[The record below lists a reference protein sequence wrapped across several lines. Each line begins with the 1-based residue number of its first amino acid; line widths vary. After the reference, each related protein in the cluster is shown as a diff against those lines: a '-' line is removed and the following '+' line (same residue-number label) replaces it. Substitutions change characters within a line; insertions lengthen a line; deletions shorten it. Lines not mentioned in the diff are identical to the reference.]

1 MATKNNAIDE
11 VTQLAFRPAPT
22 PQGTSKINSYRRA
35 IHIALRNA
43 YKPLFCSQDQPQM
56 PVFDKLAKDQ
66 IHCGLTYTQL
76 FIPTA
81 RT

>member
-1 MATKNNAIDE
+1 MDE

-22 PQGTSKINSYRRA
+22 PQGASKISSYSRG
-35 IHIALRNA
+35 IHIALRSA
-43 YKPLFCSQDQPQM
+43 YKPLFCSQDQPQL
-56 PVFDKLAKDQ
+56 PVFIKLAQDQ

-76 FIPTA
+76 LIPTA